1 MVSGRW
7 NWVFLYVFINHH
19 FPMWGEKLFF
29 HLSPGRMSVS
39 PAVSSTIHMLFLLC
53 LDYFTPDVLLV
64 TCPLSC
70 HCYYYYHY
78 NWGFTSPNGF
88 CFSPKEIL
96 ACHSMPRLNCFPQ
109 TLQSFN
115 ISSVNDSCNINVFQ
129 IWDIAWHLRP
139 QLSPLLCWSWGTI
152 FLLLSQRNPRRVQVS
167 GADWNQSKLLFLSE
181 SWTVDTDSW
190 P

>member
-1 MVSGRW
+1 
-7 NWVFLYVFINHH
+7 
-19 FPMWGEKLFF
+19 MWGEKLFF

-167 GADWNQSKLLFLSE
+167 GADWNQSKLLILSE